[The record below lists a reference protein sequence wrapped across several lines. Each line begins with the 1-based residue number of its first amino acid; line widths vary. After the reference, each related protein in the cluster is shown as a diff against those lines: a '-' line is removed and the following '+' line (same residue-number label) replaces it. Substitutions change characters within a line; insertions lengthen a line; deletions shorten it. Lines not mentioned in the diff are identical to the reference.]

1 MLSFFRRITKSRLGV
16 IVTLGILAVIALA
29 FGLSDISNVAP
40 TGAAGTTVVE
50 VGDGA
55 VTDTEL
61 QQRTRLALDAVRQQQ
76 PTIDIDAFIAQGGLE
91 SVIDRTVNGMALDL
105 FAQASGMVASKALID
120 GQIASIPAF
129 QGFDGKFSQANFER
143 ALATQRI
150 SQADLRDDIR
160 RELYAQ
166 WLLAPTQGASQVPA
180 QLATPYAS
188 LLLEKRA
195 GQIALVPASTAGI
208 AAPSAEILAKF
219 YASNRARYNVPQ
231 RRVLRYAVVS
241 PEQFGGT
248 VQVSDAEIAEAYRA
262 AGDRYAPSATR
273 TLQQVIVADQAAA
286 NRIAQ
291 AVRGGTSIE
300 AAARAAGLEATTL
313 TNVAKPDLAGRSAP
327 AVADAAF
334 AANDG
339 SVAGP
344 VRSPFGWHVIRVAG
358 VAQSA
363 GRPLASVRDELVTEI
378 RRSKA
383 LEALTAVQETLDT
396 GINDGATFDE
406 LMSDTKLQAQR
417 TAPVIASGINP
428 DAPDR
433 RPDPRFARLFEAGFA
448 AEQGDAPQL
457 VQLGE
462 DGTFGVV
469 GVERIIAAAPRPLA
483 QIRDQ
488 VVADWQRDQAKQAAR
503 RQALAVIQNVNR
515 GTALP
520 QAIRAAGVNGPEVQS
535 INVSRA
541 DLAARREQLPPPVAL
556 MFSMKQGTAKLLEA
570 PNGEGWFIVSVTG
583 IERGDAKGNTN
594 AINATRQGLGSV
606 IGREYVQQFTAA
618 ARATVGVKRDDAAV
632 ARLRN
637 SLTGAGE

>member
-1 MLSFFRRITKSRLGV
+1 MTKSRIGV
-16 IVTLGILAVIALA
+16 IVTLGVLAVIALA

-40 TGAAGTTVVE
+40 TGGSGATVVE
-50 VGDGA
+50 VGDAA

-61 QQRTRLALDAVRQQQ
+61 QQRTRLALDALRQQQ
-76 PTIDIDAFIAQGGLE
+76 QNVDINAFIAQGGLE
-91 SVIDRTVNGMALDL
+91 SVIDRTVNGLALDQ
-105 FAQASGMVASKALID
+105 FAQSSGMVASKALID

-129 QGFDGKFSQANFER
+129 QGFDGKFSQVNYER
-143 ALATQRI
+143 ALSAQRI
-150 SQADLRDDIR
+150 SQTDLRDDIR

-166 WLLAPTQGASQVPA
+166 WLLAPTQGASQVSA

-208 AAPSAEILAKF
+208 AAPSDEVVAKF
-219 YASNRARYNVPQ
+219 YATNRARYNVPQ
-231 RRVLRYAVVS
+231 RRVLRYAVVT
-241 PEQFGGT
+241 PEQFAAT
-248 VQVSDAEIAEAYRA
+248 AQVSDAEIAEAYRA

-291 AVRGGTSIE
+291 AVRGGTSVE
-300 AAARAAGLEATTL
+300 VAARAAGLEATTL
-313 TNVAKPDLAGRSAP
+313 ADVSKSDVAGRSAA

-358 VAQSA
+358 VSQSA

-378 RRSKA
+378 RKRKA
-383 LEALTAVQETLDT
+383 LEALTAIQEKLDT

-406 LMSDTKLQAQR
+406 LMGDTKLQAQR

-428 DAPDR
+428 DAPDQ

-448 AEQGDAPQL
+448 AEQGDSPQL

-462 DGTFGVV
+462 DGTFAVV
-469 GVERIIAAAPRPLA
+469 GLERVVAAAPRPLA
-483 QIRDQ
+483 QIRDR
-488 VVADWQRDQAKQAAR
+488 VVADWQRDQAQQAAR
-503 RQALAVIQNVNR
+503 RQAMAVIQNVNR

-520 QAIRAAGVNGPEVQS
+520 QAVRTAGVNGPEVQS

-570 PNGEGWFIVSVTG
+570 PGREGFFVVSVTS

-618 ARATVGVKRDDAAV
+618 SRAAVGVKRDEAAIT
-632 ARLRN
+632 RLRTT
-637 SLTGAGE
+637 LTGSGE